1 MSLEQILNNAVG
13 HLRSGRLNK
22 EEQVKFAIISP
33 VLRALG
39 WNDAD
44 PDVCV
49 PEYSVEG
56 GSVDYAL
63 LDRDQA
69 LVFIEAKRVDA
80 MDGRGEE
87 QLFRYASNQGVP
99 FLVLTDGNR
108 WDFYLSMAPGL
119 PTERRFYRLELRQ
132 FEHRIS
138 EYVDFLEKHL
148 RKDRIVSG
156 QARKDAEERH
166 ASNRERER
174 ACEAIPGAWRTLL
187 EEPDEMLRDLLAE
200 KVETVCGTKPEL
212 DDVEAFLEERLRTL
226 EPTPEPRLPSDPKP
240 PVVGPRSEIVG
251 SVYIV
256 GFIYREEEVETGSAI
271 ATLEEILNRFDRE
284 NPEFMDRFASATN
297 NIKRN
302 MISRNPD
309 ELYHGS
315 RSKSKGSKD
324 LGNGWWL
331 RKGENTEQTRKYI
344 ETACHVAGVKYG
356 DQLRLIER

>member
-80 MDGRGEE
+80 MDGGGEE

-108 WDFYLSMAPGL
+108 WDFYLSMVPGP

-148 RKDRIVSG
+148 RKDRVVSG
-156 QARKDAEERH
+156 QARQDAEERH

-212 DDVEAFLEERLRTL
+212 DDVEAFLKERLRTS
-226 EPTPEPRLPSDPKP
+226 EPAPEPRPSSDPKP
-240 PVVGPRSEIVG
+240 PVLGLRSK
-251 SVYIV
+251 IV
-256 GFIYREEEVETGSAI
+256 GFVYREEHMETRTAI
-271 ATLEEILNRFDRE
+271 GTLVEILNRFHRE
-284 NPEFMDRFASATN
+284 NSEFMDRFASVTVSR
-297 NIKRN
+297 KRKL
-302 MISRNPD
+302 ISRNR
-309 ELYHGS
+309 EKLYDNDRLIATAS
-315 RSKSKGSKD
+315 ID

-331 RKGENTEQTRKYI
+331 GRNIGTMVIRKHI